1 MRRRK
6 CRIERNGG
14 LEEAYRLLAA
24 RTRILFQKERSLEV
38 AFECDRGDRT
48 RRGEPREVLLRE
60 AGLDL
65 PGNRLRD
72 VALKTEYVVAFARIS
87 LTVTRTR
94 PSDLVTEPSTMPWT
108 LSVFAISG
116 TRRWVCLNGMTD
128 VREMTRSPG
137 TVDRPAMS
145 ASVMPK
151 AR

>member
-38 AFECDRGDRT
+38 AFECHRGDRT

-72 VALKTEYVVAFARIS
+72 VALKTEHVVAFAI
-87 LTVTRTR
+87 
-94 PSDLVTEPSTMPWT
+94 E
-108 LSVFAISG
+108 
-116 TRRWVCLNGMTD
+116 D
-128 VREMTRSPG
+128 VRPERGVRGGANQFDGDADPPFRPRHRALDDALDVERLRDLRYSPLG
-137 TVDRPAMS
+137 LLERHDRR
-145 ASVMPK
+145 
-151 AR
+151 ARDDEEPRDR